1 MTALKIILRMVV
13 ALWIGCVAHA
23 AAPVAAEGLTSTKE
37 HGVVEV
43 QADPTLSDGRLVLK
57 VVAFNR
63 TTTPSSFGPDDV
75 KVFTAAGHAVPL
87 MTLEQLVQQ
96 TRASAPGGSTVDT
109 FGTSGPTMQH
119 DAAGR
124 PDVGNF
130 TGGNGSMAGSMSSR
144 SRRPDASKADDPK
157 MQQQIAALSAAI
169 LQPSPIAPS
178 AAVGGQVVTQ
188 KIKFGRKE
196 ERVLRVT
203 VQLNGEEHVF
213 EFAAPGER

>member
-1 MTALKIILRMVV
+1 MKILLAMVIAVLIGNV
-13 ALWIGCVAHA
+13 APA
-23 AAPVAAEGLTSTKE
+23 AESVVLEGLTSTKE
-37 HGVVEV
+37 RGVVKV
-43 QADPTLSDGRLVLK
+43 QADPTLSEGRLVLK

-63 TTTPSSFGPDDV
+63 TTTPSSFGPDNV
-75 KVFTAAGHAVPL
+75 KVFTAAGQAVPL
-87 MTLEQLVQQ
+87 MTLEQLVQE
-96 TRASAPGGSTVDT
+96 TRASVPGGSTVDT

-144 SRRPDASKADDPK
+144 ARRPDAAKGDDSK

-169 LQPSPIAPS
+169 LQPSPVAPS

-196 ERVLRVT
+196 ARALRVT
-203 VQLNGEEHVF
+203 VELNGEQHVF

>member
-1 MTALKIILRMVV
+1 MKILFAMVIAV
-13 ALWIGCVAHA
+13 LIGNVA
-23 AAPVAAEGLTSTKE
+23 AAESVVLEGLTSTKE
-37 HGVVEV
+37 HGVVKV
-43 QADPTLSDGRLVLK
+43 QSDPTLSEGRLVLK

-63 TTTPSSFGPDDV
+63 TTTPSSFGPDNV
-75 KVFTAAGHAVPL
+75 KVSTAAGQTVPL
-87 MTLEQLVQQ
+87 MTLEQLVQE
-96 TRASAPGGSTVDT
+96 TRASAPAGSTVET

-144 SRRPDASKADDPK
+144 PRRPDAAKGDDPK

-169 LQPSPIAPS
+169 LQPSPLAPS

-196 ERVLRVT
+196 ERALRVT
-203 VQLNGEEHVF
+203 VELTGEQHMF